1 MSGNLLLLVLL
12 CVFLY
17 TQLQSTGSYLMEREF
32 KDTDTAEIL
41 WTLVVQ
47 SSHDMPALERAVAYY
62 LKNPSVSAKLAI
74 LVPLDLKSP
83 PPSLPA
89 HRCFYYRVPRVR
101 LYSEFPKGE
110 THIRSITTLSPA
122 DTKLLGSWLA
132 LKEVPPCDCTHI
144 VSLPLSTTY
153 ANLETVRCCSLSS
166 LLFLENDLMDAHE
179 AAVGFQIQKLA
190 PYLEVLQDMTHLS
203 TLRLRLDTL
212 KYLCSFSTIKLADL

>member
-32 KDTDTAEIL
+32 EETDTAEIL
-41 WTLVVQ
+41 WTLVAQ
-47 SSHDMPALERAVAYY
+47 SSHDIPALERAVAYY

-101 LYSEFPKGE
+101 LYS
-110 THIRSITTLSPA
+110 
-122 DTKLLGSWLA
+122 
-132 LKEVPPCDCTHI
+132 
-144 VSLPLSTTY
+144 
-153 ANLETVRCCSLSS
+153 
-166 LLFLENDLMDAHE
+166 
-179 AAVGFQIQKLA
+179 
-190 PYLEVLQDMTHLS
+190 
-203 TLRLRLDTL
+203 
-212 KYLCSFSTIKLADL
+212 